1 MRLEN
6 PALSPSG
13 KPYFRPDGYQVRPI
27 RFADGVAFIEAHHY
41 SHSAARAVSYLHG
54 LFTPEGALVGVAW
67 WMVPIRPAAVYA
79 ARICGSGDEKGVLNL
94 SRLVIYPD
102 QGVGAASWFLSASIR
117 LIDRSRWPVLLTFAD
132 SGEGHG
138 GQIYQATNWIYAGAS
153 AAGDTWVHKVT
164 GEQRGRK
171 RFDRTYSAAEMRAM
185 GFEKRPPEPKHRYV
199 RCWDGEKRR
208 EKKPEQTAI
217 LPEIYKSPPRRQPPV
232 APPVSTERPHARP
245 GDGLT
250 SVPHF
255 EPPDWVMTPLLKAVQ
270 KHPELDVSNALI
282 KATAWALARDSAK
295 REQQLD
301 VQECE
306 QALLIAADLVAEGV
320 DISANP
326 LEIMYESLRRAHR
339 ADPRT
344 AKNDAAFEAALAA
357 EREDPSRQRPPRKG
371 AKGGGR
377 A

>member
-1 MRLEN
+1 MAQEHPVLTGLRWILEN
-6 PALSPSG
+6 RRRPNGNLWSASALSQAAGLARSHIPNIVSG
-13 KPYFRPDGYQVRPI
+13 TQGADIKWETATAIARVANVRTTWLMTGQGEREPY
-27 RFADGVAFIEAHHY
+27 E
-41 SHSAARAVSYLHG
+41 
-54 LFTPEGALVGVAW
+54 
-67 WMVPIRPAAVYA
+67 
-79 ARICGSGDEKGVLNL
+79 
-94 SRLVIYPD
+94 
-102 QGVGAASWFLSASIR
+102 
-117 LIDRSRWPVLLTFAD
+117 
-132 SGEGHG
+132 SGE
-138 GQIYQATNWIYAGAS
+138 T
-153 AAGDTWVHKVT
+153 
-164 GEQRGRK
+164 
-171 RFDRTYSAAEMRAM
+171 
-185 GFEKRPPEPKHRYV
+185 
-199 RCWDGEKRR
+199 
-208 EKKPEQTAI
+208 
-217 LPEIYKSPPRRQPPV
+217 PV
-232 APPVSTERPHARP
+232 APPVSTERPHARQ
-245 GDGLT
+245 GDGLA

-301 VQECE
+301 VRECE

-344 AKNDAAFEAALAA
+344 ARNDAAFEAALAA

>member
-1 MRLEN
+1 MAA
-6 PALSPSG
+6 ALASD
-13 KPYFRPDGYQVRPI
+13 KADAVRTVLKWYVDT
-27 RFADGVAFIEAHHY
+27 RHGGNQKAAALTLGVAQPTVNDALNNKKGPGLKILEALAHALDETIDGILLMRPMGG
-41 SHSAARAVSYLHG
+41 SAPQQGS
-54 LFTPEGALVGVAW
+54 TP
-67 WMVPIRPAAVYA
+67 
-79 ARICGSGDEKGVLNL
+79 
-94 SRLVIYPD
+94 
-102 QGVGAASWFLSASIR
+102 
-117 LIDRSRWPVLLTFAD
+117 
-132 SGEGHG
+132 
-138 GQIYQATNWIYAGAS
+138 
-153 AAGDTWVHKVT
+153 
-164 GEQRGRK
+164 
-171 RFDRTYSAAEMRAM
+171 
-185 GFEKRPPEPKHRYV
+185 RPPSS
-199 RCWDGEKRR
+199 R
-208 EKKPEQTAI
+208 ER
-217 LPEIYKSPPRRQPPV
+217 EIV
-232 APPVSTERPHARP
+232 
-245 GDGLT
+245 T

-301 VQECE
+301 VRECE

-344 AKNDAAFEAALAA
+344 ARNDAAFEAALAA